1 MGVTAL
7 PEFNPPQTSPMSL
20 QSRFSQLKHRSACL
34 GGSAALVIAVLVLG
48 VWHRLGH
55 VQPRG
60 PLRLGINDSPP
71 YQLVSPSG
79 SLGGVAHEVF
89 QEAARR
95 RGVPIVWVPV
105 ERPIVALQAG
115 QIDLWPIL
123 ADIPSK
129 PQGIYISK
137 PWMLNEYCL
146 LSLKEKQIVRPED
159 TRNRTVAHLD
169 RASARH
175 LGRTYLSGS
184 VFKPKPTRTAVMQA
198 ICSGEVDAGF
208 LDASVTQSMLLE
220 RIAGCE
226 QAVFNYIPVSDST
239 VPVGIGAFP
248 AAARDADA
256 LRDEIG
262 LMARDG
268 TLQAIYS
275 KWSFITLRETQFIY
289 SLVEQED
296 RLRMLYIGLSA
307 LFVMLCSTLWL
318 VYGLNVSRRLAQQAA
333 RSKSEFLA
341 MMSHEIR
348 TPMNGVI
355 GMTSLL
361 LDTPLDSQQRH
372 YAETVQ
378 QSAEGLLTI
387 INDVLDCSK
396 IEAGKLVI
404 HPAPLD
410 LHILVEEVGSLLGN
424 QANAKGIELAWRY
437 PHEAPVQVVGDAGRI
452 RQVLLNLVGNAIKFT
467 EHGHV
472 LIEVRCLELAS
483 NSARFVIGVA
493 DTGVGIPEE
502 KQSLLFE
509 KFSQLDSSTT
519 RRYEG
524 TGLGLAISQ
533 RLTQLM
539 GGTISMKSKLGKGS
553 VFTVDLRLPLSEKL
567 QSAGI
572 PDSWASH
579 RVLVV
584 DDRQLTRSILV
595 ERLAWWGVQPQ
606 QADTTELALEW
617 LQTGRSRNT
626 PFDLVISRY
635 QSQFIDGSALVQWM
649 KSHSVSGGC
658 VLLLSS
664 GQHFAH
670 GLPTA
675 SPGCRVLSEPVRHSE
690 LKQVLASLW
699 NNQSRYESGETPAED
714 RVLVKHDR
722 PEVLSGLRVL
732 LAEDNAVNQKVALS
746 MLKKLGCEA
755 DLAHNGK
762 EAVALWESRPYDL
775 VLMDCSMP
783 QMDGYEATAE
793 IRKRESGARIP
804 ILALTA
810 HAMQSD
816 RERCLEAGMDDYVTK
831 PISFER
837 LREALTQWV
846 PANTSGSR
854 QILDPSDE
862 LRAI

>member
-1 MGVTAL
+1 
-7 PEFNPPQTSPMSL
+7 MSL
-20 QSRFSQLKHRSACL
+20 QTGFRKLRHRPICL
-34 GGSAALVIAVLVLG
+34 GVLAALVSAASLLG
-48 VWHRLGH
+48 AWHQFGR
-55 VQPRG
+55 VQARQS
-60 PLRLGINDSPP
+60 LRVGIQDSPP
-71 YQLVSPSG
+71 YLLVSPNG
-79 SLGGVAHEVF
+79 SLGGVAHEIF

-95 RGVPIVWVPV
+95 RGVTIVWVPV
-105 ERPIVALQAG
+105 QRPIMALQQG

-129 PQGIYISK
+129 PEGIYISK

-159 TRNRTVAHLD
+159 TRNRTVAHVD

-175 LGRTYLSGS
+175 LSRTYLSGG
-184 VFKPKPTRTAVMQA
+184 VFKPKPARNAVMQA
-198 ICSGEVDAGF
+198 VCSGEADAGF

-226 QAVFNYIPVSDST
+226 QAVFNYTPVSDST

-248 AAARDADA
+248 PAAREADR

-275 KWSFITLRETQFIY
+275 KWSFITRRETQFVY
-289 SLVEQED
+289 SLVENED
-296 RLRMLYIGLSA
+296 RLRMLYSGLSTLLA
-307 LFVMLCSTLWL
+307 LLCLTLWL
-318 VYGLNVSRRLAQQAA
+318 IYRLNISRRLAQQAA

-361 LDTPLDSQQRH
+361 LDTSLDSQQRH

-396 IEAGKLVI
+396 IEAGRLVI

-410 LHILVEEVGSLLGN
+410 LRLLVEEVGSLLSS
-424 QANAKGIELAWRY
+424 QADAKGIELAWRY
-437 PHEAPVQVVGDAGRI
+437 PHEAPTQVVGDAGRI
-452 RQVLLNLVGNAIKFT
+452 RQVLLNLAGNAIKFT
-467 EHGHV
+467 ERGHV
-472 LIEVRCLELAS
+472 LIEVRCLECAS
-483 NSARFVIGVA
+483 RSAHFGIAVA

-539 GGTISMKSKLGKGS
+539 GGAISLKSEPGKGS
-553 VFTVDLRLPLSEKL
+553 VFTVDLWLPLGEEGQTAS
-567 QSAGI
+567 I
-572 PDSWASH
+572 PDSWASR

-584 DDRQLTRSILV
+584 DDRQLTRSIQV
-595 ERLAWWGVQPQ
+595 ERLGSWGVQAQ

-617 LQTGRSRNT
+617 LQTGQSNAK
-626 PFDLVISRY
+626 PFDMVISRFR
-635 QSQFIDGSALVQWM
+635 SELIDGSALARWM
-649 KSHSVSGGC
+649 RSNPVPDGC
-658 VLLLSS
+658 VLLLAS
-664 GQHFAH
+664 GCQHAKDPSIEFA
-670 GLPTA
+670 
-675 SPGCRVLSEPVRHSE
+675 GCLVLREPVRHLE
-690 LKQVLASLW
+690 MKQVLAGHWSD
-699 NNQSRYESGETPAED
+699 QSRQDIGETQTEAAGSLG
-714 RVLVKHDR
+714 RMLARHDPPQLLTGMR
-722 PEVLSGLRVL
+722 IL

-755 DLAHNGK
+755 DLAKNGK
-762 EAVALWESRPYDL
+762 EVLALWESRPYDL

-783 QMDGYEATAE
+783 EMDGYEATTE
-793 IRKRESGARIP
+793 IRRRESPAHIP

-816 RERCLEAGMDDYVTK
+816 RDRCLEAGMDDYVAK

-837 LREALTQWV
+837 LAEALKRWG
-846 PANTSGSR
+846 PAATSVYP
-854 QILDPSDE
+854 QIPDQTAEYGP
-862 LRAI
+862 I